1 MEVAQPEGHLEKNG
15 AAGLCGEGSVHVQV
29 AAEGGGKVLHHQ
41 LGQLG
46 ACLYTHAQE
55 LDYVRVVELAKQ
67 LTLCSKPDVGG
78 GKTEESATTMNTW
91 SNHDTLIMNTS
102 KYSQRGKC

>member
-1 MEVAQPEGHLEKNG
+1 MEVVQPEGHLEKNG
-15 AAGLCGEGSVHVQV
+15 AAGLSGESSMRVQT

-67 LTLCSKPDVGG
+67 LRLCSKPDVGG
-78 GKTEESATTMNTW
+78 GGGGIGN
-91 SNHDTLIMNTS
+91 NHEYME
-102 KYSQRGKC
+102 